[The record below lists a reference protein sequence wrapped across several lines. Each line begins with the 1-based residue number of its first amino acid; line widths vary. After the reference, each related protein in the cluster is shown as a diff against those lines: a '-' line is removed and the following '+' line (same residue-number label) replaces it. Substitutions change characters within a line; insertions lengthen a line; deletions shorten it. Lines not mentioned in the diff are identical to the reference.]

1 MTEIVKETVTMP
13 LLALRGLVCFPQV
26 LLHFDVGRTKSV
38 KALNAAME
46 SGQKIY
52 LVAQKNLFDE
62 EPDEAGLYGMG
73 CVAHIRQILRM
84 PDETVRVLVEG
95 KYRAK
100 HISLDESGEFP
111 VATLEKCEDAP
122 IKNRKVYVETLAR
135 KIRAEFDAYATSGIK
150 LAKDIPLTVAESDD
164 IKFLSD
170 FIAFNIPVPVDDK
183 QYILEQLNPVT
194 RGKLVVELVPDC
206 ERCNIENSRILT
218 YLYESIENQI
228 DTSLWDYYDS
238 IEENEENVDDQ
249 TVDEFVEI
257 VQSSDVLERLKTFLR
272 EKGEKGKKLVVAA
285 VVWLMLNFLSGL
297 LNHYSEP
304 IYRMLTPSFLRQEE
318 NAETVELTEIPAN
331 TEIHVWNHTENNYI
345 EITYQIDGQDYTGYI
360 TKEELD
366 KNTELISSEIT
377 FEKICF
383 INDITA
389 VLSNRWKVT
398 PDSVYEFLNG
408 ENNLINTYILKNYE
422 ALSLLEESALINN
435 IEDYCEYNDIVIP
448 VEKNDIS
455 EATE

>member
-1 MTEIVKETVTMP
+1 MKEIEKYIKSQQEIIDKLNQTSSFS
-13 LLALRGLVCFPQV
+13 ALKAVENSNTWEA
-26 LLHFDVGRTKSV
+26 LHSYKQSINSLYENTALKIIQEELNRTYKLMEPSSSYVSLFQNLTSAFESYNRISELTGVGRK
-38 KALNAAME
+38 
-46 SGQKIY
+46 
-52 LVAQKNLFDE
+52 
-62 EPDEAGLYGMG
+62 
-73 CVAHIRQILRM
+73 
-84 PDETVRVLVEG
+84 
-95 KYRAK
+95 
-100 HISLDESGEFP
+100 
-111 VATLEKCEDAP
+111 
-122 IKNRKVYVETLAR
+122 
-135 KIRAEFDAYATSGIK
+135 
-150 LAKDIPLTVAESDD
+150 VAES
-164 IKFLSD
+164 IKPFYMREEALKNIAPAMEILSKNLSLTNSV
-170 FIAFNIPVPVDDK
+170 F
-183 QYILEQLNPVT
+183 
-194 RGKLVVELVPDC
+194 
-206 ERCNIENSRILT
+206 ENSRILT

-257 VQSSDVLERLKTFLR
+257 VQSSDVLERLKNFLR

-318 NAETVELTEIPAN
+318 NAETVELTEIPVN

-389 VLSNRWKVT
+389 VLSNKWKVT

-422 ALSLLEESALINN
+422 ALSLLEESALISN

-455 EATE
+455 EASE